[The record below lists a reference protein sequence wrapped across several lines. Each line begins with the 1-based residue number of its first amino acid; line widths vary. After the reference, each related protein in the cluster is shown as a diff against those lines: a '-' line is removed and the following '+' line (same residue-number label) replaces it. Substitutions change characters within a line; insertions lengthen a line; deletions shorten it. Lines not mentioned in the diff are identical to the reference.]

1 MGEKR
6 VLMKH
11 LPLPAKLPDPL
22 SDTYVQ
28 LVLNKSLYLC
38 NGLRAMIKRILIF
51 IFFGIIISPSFSQTG
66 GDNIYE
72 FLNLTHSG
80 LVSSLGGSNVSLQGN
95 NLNLAYHNP
104 ALLNSGMN
112 KTLALN
118 YVNYFAGINYGL
130 AMYSRSYPGTGNFAA
145 GLTYL
150 NYGSFTETDASG
162 VMAGNFSAAE
172 YAFSMIY
179 SRAIDSLFTIG
190 VNFKPVLSHLEKY
203 TSFGFAFDIGAA
215 WHNPSNRFSA
225 GLVIKNAGYQ
235 VTTYAGEPHQ
245 NLPFEIQAGV
255 SQKLAHAPF
264 RFSLTMKHLE
274 KFDLTHQY
282 TAPAPTGTNTPRSSE
297 FMENL
302 LRHAVL
308 GVELIPHKNF
318 YISAGYNYQ
327 RRRELEVDS
336 KVSTVGLSWG
346 FGINTSWMDI
356 EFGRATYHLA
366 GSSTN
371 LSLILRPDNIY
382 KKYRN

>member
-1 MGEKR
+1 MGK
-6 VLMKH
+6 K
-11 LPLPAKLPDPL
+11 A
-22 SDTYVQ
+22 
-28 LVLNKSLYLC
+28 LN
-38 NGLRAMIKRILIF
+38 IL
-51 IFFGIIISPSFSQTG
+51 FFSILLSPSFSQTG

-80 LVSSLGGSNVSLQGN
+80 LVSALGGTNVSLQGN

-130 AMYSRSYPGTGNFAA
+130 AMYSRSYTGLGNFAA

-162 VMAGNFSAAE
+162 IITGNFSAAE

-179 SRAIDSLFTIG
+179 SREIDSLFTVG

-203 TSFGFAFDIGAA
+203 TSFGFAFDIGAS
-215 WHNPSNRFSA
+215 WHNRSNLFSA
-225 GLVIKNAGYQ
+225 GMVIKNAGYQ
-235 VTTYAGEPHQ
+235 VTTYAGEPRQ
-245 NLPFEIQAGV
+245 KLPFEIQAGV
-255 SQKLAHAPF
+255 TQRLAYAPL
-264 RFSLTMKHLE
+264 RFSLTLRHLE

-282 TAPAPTGTNTPRSSE
+282 TEPASTGNIDPVSSE
-297 FMENL
+297 FTENL
-302 LRHAVL
+302 LRHIIL

-318 YISAGYNYQ
+318 YFCGGYNYQ
-327 RRRELEVDS
+327 RRRELQVDS
-336 KVSTVGLSWG
+336 KVSTVGFSWG
-346 FGINTSWMDI
+346 FGINTSWLDI

-371 LSLILRPDNIY
+371 VSLIVRPDKIY

>member
-1 MGEKR
+1 MRK
-6 VLMKH
+6 K
-11 LPLPAKLPDPL
+11 
-22 SDTYVQ
+22 
-28 LVLNKSLYLC
+28 VLN
-38 NGLRAMIKRILIF
+38 ILLVSTIL
-51 IFFGIIISPSFSQTG
+51 SPSFSQTG

-80 LVSSLGGSNVSLQGN
+80 FVASLGGTNVSLQGN

-130 AMYSRSYPGTGNFAA
+130 AMYSRSFPETGNFAA

-162 VMAGNFSAAE
+162 IITGNFGAAE

-179 SRAIDSLFTIG
+179 SREIDSLFTVG
-190 VNFKPVLSHLEKY
+190 VNFKPVLSNLEKY

-215 WHNPSNRFSA
+215 WHNRTNLFST
-225 GLVIKNAGYQ
+225 GIVIKNAGYQ
-235 VTTYAGEPHQ
+235 VTTYAGEPRQ
-245 NLPFEIQAGV
+245 KLPFEIQAGL
-255 SQKLAHAPF
+255 SQRLIYAPL
-264 RFSLTMKHLE
+264 RFSLTLKHLE

-282 TAPAPTGTNTPRSSE
+282 EVSSSTGNSSPVSSE
-297 FMENL
+297 FIENL
-302 LRHAVL
+302 MRHIIL

-318 YISAGYNYQ
+318 YFSGGYNYQ

-336 KVSTVGLSWG
+336 KVSTVGFSWG
-346 FGINTSWMDI
+346 FGIKTSWLDI
-356 EFGRATYHLA
+356 EFGRATFHLA
-366 GSSTN
+366 GSSN
-371 LSLILRPDNIY
+371 HVSLIVRPDNIY
-382 KKYRN
+382 KKYSN